1 MRNRLLVVLGLVLLL
16 AATATGLHTWQ
27 WLQRSVIAQG
37 RVASLNARGSH
48 PEIEFAATSGETVSY
63 PQGGLVAGW
72 RVGDA
77 VPVRYDPAAPA
88 HSPCIDRLA
97 AIWTVP
103 MGLLFAALVTFGVA
117 WAAPVHP
124 GRPTRSETR

>member
-1 MRNRLLVVLGLVLLL
+1 MRNRFLVALGFALLL
-16 AATATGLHTWQ
+16 TATATGLHTWQ

-37 RVASLNARGSH
+37 RVASLNAGGSH
-48 PEIEFAATSGETVSY
+48 PEIEFTATSGETVSY
-63 PQGGLVAGW
+63 PQGGLIAGW
-72 RVGDA
+72 RTGDA

-88 HSPCIDRLA
+88 RSPCIDRIA

-103 MGLLFAALVTFGVA
+103 MALLFAALVTLGVA

-124 GRPTRSETR
+124 GGPTQSETR